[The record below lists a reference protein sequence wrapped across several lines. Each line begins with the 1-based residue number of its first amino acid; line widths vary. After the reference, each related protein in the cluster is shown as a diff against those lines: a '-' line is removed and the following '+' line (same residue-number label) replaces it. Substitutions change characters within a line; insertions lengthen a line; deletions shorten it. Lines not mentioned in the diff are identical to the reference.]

1 MALRDLTGAV
11 DFGHL
16 EAYTLNDTVVM
27 EEVLR
32 IFQQQCDLWSPLL
45 TTAHDGWRD
54 AAHTIKGAAAGVG
67 AGLLAAAAEAA
78 ERGDAEGA
86 DLRLDKVRS
95 AMNAAQHDV
104 AAYLH
109 ELQLRSLRG

>member
-16 EAYTLNDTVVM
+16 EAYTLNDAVVM

-32 IFQQQCDLWSPLL
+32 IFQQQCELWSPLL
-45 TTAHDGWRD
+45 TTTHDGWRD

>member
-1 MALRDLTGAV
+1 MALRDVTGAV

-32 IFQQQCDLWSPLL
+32 IFQQQCDLWTPLL
-45 TTAHDGWRD
+45 SADHPGWRD

-67 AGLLAAAAEAA
+67 AGILAAAAELA
-78 ERGDAEGA
+78 ERGEDEGA
-86 DLRLDKVRS
+86 EMRLERVRS
-95 AMNAAQHDV
+95 ALNAAQMDV

-109 ELQLRSLRG
+109 ELQLRSLKG

>member
-1 MALRDLTGAV
+1 MALRDVTGAV
-11 DFGHL
+11 DFGYL
-16 EAYTLNDTVVM
+16 ENYTMNDAVVM

-32 IFQQQCDLWSPLL
+32 IFQQQCELWSPLL
-45 TTAHDGWRD
+45 TTAHEGWRD

-86 DLRLDKVRS
+86 DLRLDRVRS
-95 AMNAAQHDV
+95 AINAASQDV

>member
-32 IFQQQCDLWSPLL
+32 IFQQQCELWSPLL